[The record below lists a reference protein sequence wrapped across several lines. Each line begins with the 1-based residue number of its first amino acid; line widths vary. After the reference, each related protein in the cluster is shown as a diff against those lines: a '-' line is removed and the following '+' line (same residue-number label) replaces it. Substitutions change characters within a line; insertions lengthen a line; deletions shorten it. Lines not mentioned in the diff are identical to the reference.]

1 MSYFDTDNSHS
12 VFGGNSLR
20 LVGDST
26 TPNVVTGHSNSIPVA
41 NRDSVVISAYVF
53 VPAITAGTTFTG
65 VIEYIDKNGSVLS
78 TGDWLKLTASNSQF
92 TRYYAIKDVTTFPKD
107 TVAIQLSFSLTENA
121 GKPTGTVYVDC
132 VKCEY
137 GNKLTGYSE
146 SVFYEEICQHIG
158 GFGVGKIGAS
168 QIDKDSVTSEQLAT
182 DNMSLEKMTGSALQY
197 DGSTIV
203 ANNLL
208 NACKGLA
215 VNGNAGITQTIEVPD
230 TGGGKY
236 TIVITDGIIT
246 SIT

>member
-12 VFGGNSLR
+12 VFGGSSLR

-26 TPNVVTGHSNSIPVA
+26 TPNVITGHSNDIPVA

-53 VPAITAGTTFTG
+53 APAITAGTSFTG
-65 VIEYIDKNGSVLS
+65 KIEYVDKNGSSLGS
-78 TGDWLKLTASNSQF
+78 GDWLKLTSSNSQF

-107 TVAIQLSFSLTENA
+107 TVAIQLSFSLTESA

-146 SVFYEEICQHIG
+146 SVFYEEIYQHIG
-158 GFGVGKIGAS
+158 GFGISKIGTS
-168 QIDKDSVTSEQLAT
+168 QIDKDAVTSEQLAIDFT
-182 DNMSLEKMTGSALQY
+182 SLEKITDTALQF
-197 DGSTIV
+197 DGSILTT
-203 ANNLL
+203 NKQL
-208 NACKGLA
+208 NACAGMSA
-215 VNGNAGITQTIEVPD
+215 NGKTGITQTIDVPD

-236 TIVITDGIIT
+236 TIAITDGIIT